1 MRYLVFPI
9 LVLGL
14 MGTVRPASADTSSQP
29 AITPLRLSWA
39 PDEPTMAQRA
49 NRAISCR
56 KVREPNTLSTE
67 SKCVPDSTPKKGEM
81 PKLIE
86 EICGKSDD
94 PSSSIGELKTI
105 LLGADLNKCPNLK
118 GIAELNLR
126 KESAGFTG
134 SAGSTSGMAG
144 LESVALEG
152 LLTFILNRS
161 RQEVVSFV
169 STDLLKRLCT
179 KQEIELVGEGNDK
192 TKHTIDLQELFP
204 ATCELKSQAEKAKTV
219 LGVGRLMQNALLED
233 LRGLPLNMAK
243 TLPPSDKPAKD
254 VAVCFLRLSDG
265 VFRGLTRHTPPLTLL
280 AAAAEQMT
288 LDGQCSNA
296 LKKLDA
302 KLGEKTLWVGMAVR
316 LAAKQLSSKPN
327 QPQDWIKDALTEFDQ
342 LMPQGPERETVKNA
356 LAELLPPI
364 SQLVALA
371 NRPTAAMDSER
382 YKGFLKE
389 VLAATFQIL
398 ELTIDVSANLAKDA
412 GMSDEQKKALDG
424 LLKGLHGANQILQ
437 ADYAGGIGTLLM
449 ALTGVLDEPKLA
461 GLVKVAGLLTDL
473 SSAKTGDEVAT
484 ALEKSAAPLG
494 GWRQRRQYS
503 MFSLSAQLGLHA
515 KIERVL
521 ADPRPPLGL
530 LFGLS
535 APVGVDISRPLGES
549 SSLGLF
555 VQVIDLGTVASG
567 RMAALE
573 SGTEPKAEPN
583 LGFLQVFSPGAS
595 VYVGLGNSPFVLSGS
610 FAYVPSIRTVTLASG
625 DEPRAALQFGLSIAV
640 DLPILPMFRW

>member
-1 MRYLVFPI
+1 MRYLVLSI

-14 MGTVRPASADTSSQP
+14 MGTVRPASADKSSQP
-29 AITPLRLSWA
+29 AITPLRLSWS
-39 PDEPTMAQRA
+39 PDETTMAQGAVRPLF
-49 NRAISCR
+49 CR
-56 KVREPNTLSTE
+56 KVRERETLASE
-67 SKCVPDSTPKKGEM
+67 SDCVPESIKRGEI
-81 PKLIE
+81 PGLIT
-86 EICGKSDD
+86 EICDKSGN
-94 PSSSIGELKTI
+94 PSEKIERLKEI
-105 LLGADLNKCPNLK
+105 LQAADLTKCPNLK
-118 GIAELNLR
+118 GIAELGLR
-126 KESAGFTG
+126 KESAGSTG
-134 SAGSTSGMAG
+134 GMAG

-179 KQEIELVGEGNDK
+179 KQEIELVGEGNCK

-204 ATCELKSQAEKAKTV
+204 ATCELKAQAEKAKTV

-243 TLPPSDKPAKD
+243 TLPSSDKPAKD

-280 AAAAEQMT
+280 AAAAEQLT
-288 LDGQCSNA
+288 LDVQCSKA

-302 KLGEKTLWVGMAVR
+302 KLGETTQWVGMAVM
-316 LAAKQLSSKPN
+316 LAAKQLSLKPN
-327 QPQDWIKDALTEFDQ
+327 PSPDSMKEALKEALTELDQ
-342 LMPQGPERETVKNA
+342 RMPQGQDRETVKKA
-356 LAELLPPI
+356 LAELWPPI
-364 SQLVALA
+364 SQLVALT

-398 ELTIDVSANLAKDA
+398 ELTIDVSANLAKEGTLSA
-412 GMSDEQKKALDG
+412 APETIKALDG
-424 LLKGLHGANQILQ
+424 LIKGLHGANQILQ

-515 KIERVL
+515 KLEHVL
-521 ADPRPPLGL
+521 ANPRPPLGL